1 MNAVIGLLIGV
12 GMILA
17 GLLVTYSDFCI
28 PKKKECKERK
38 SQQAHYEFM
47 LKRSRCSVT
56 IMVFVSGIKRSAK

>member
-28 PKKKECKERK
+28 LKKKEWKERK
-38 SQQAHYEFM
+38 SQQVYYEIM

-56 IMVFVSGIKRSAK
+56 IMVFVRGIKRSAK

>member
-17 GLLVTYSDFCI
+17 GFLVTYSDFCI
-28 PKKKECKERK
+28 LKKKEWKERK
-38 SQQAHYEFM
+38 SQQAHYEIM